1 MTVKELK
8 EKLNELPE
16 WMDVFVPTKSVIYD
30 YEKAEKISVEIFTLD
45 ESEQYDDGVE
55 NAEIVV
61 INAN

>member
-8 EKLNELPE
+8 DKLNELPE
-16 WMDVFVPTKSVIYD
+16 WMDVFVPTKSVIYG
-30 YEKAEKISVEIFTLD
+30 YEKAGKVSVGVFTFRGP
-45 ESEQYDDGVE
+45 ERCDDGVE

>member
-8 EKLNELPE
+8 DKLNEFPE
-16 WMDVFVPTKSVIYD
+16 WMDVFIPTKSVIYD
-30 YEKAEKISVEIFTLD
+30 YERAEKISVEIFTLE
-45 ESEQYDDGVE
+45 ESDQYDDCVE

>member
-8 EKLNELPE
+8 EKLNEFPE

-30 YEKAEKISVEIFTLD
+30 YEKAEKISVEIFTIE
-45 ESEQYDDGVE
+45 ESEQYE